1 LETFAKLAEEAG
13 EYLAAMSAYGGWM
26 GELMRLQHPLRALA
40 SPKAKE
46 NIVTLYH
53 TYGNVTLEHKP
64 ASWSVTQW
72 EHWHLSTRCLFA
84 AFLGPF
90 LSLDDRAKN
99 LKLLTEL
106 LESTDLGK
114 SRPELGETALWEVQ
128 GRPQLQTGRVEL
140 GHPLLLEF
148 WQKRV
153 VRDGGFPT
161 KLRLWFPGASNE
173 LPCLVRLPGWRWDLC
188 GDDAEVPAVANT
200 QDYSQI
206 GPTGIN
212 YTTAG
217 PYFSALRGNVGAANS
232 AFDTN
237 VASLHSMMA
246 DTDPAAVAAISGDV
260 GITRALLPI
269 ELVPVLLSLQRTE
282 DAARILTALGL
293 TWATADA
300 AVDRMEAA
308 WTAGGLSSVLNSG
321 QMIRPRGSPA
331 RAAEP
336 PEFAL
341 PMFSAEGWAWT
352 VKLCF
357 VLCTTW
363 REVPEADVIAAL
375 PSPEQLDAYVKG
387 TNSMIYGFTCLHLL
401 AAQVCDP
408 LRNSDPQELFLGAKK
423 SLLF

>member
-1 LETFAKLAEEAG
+1 MVTVK
-13 EYLAAMSAYGGWM
+13 EYAVAAIHAFD
-26 GELMRLQHPLRALA
+26 
-40 SPKAKE
+40 
-46 NIVTLYH
+46 
-53 TYGNVTLEHKP
+53 NVTLEHKP
-64 ASWSVTQW
+64 ASWSVAQW
-72 EHWHLSTRCLFA
+72 EHGNLSTRCLFMTFFA
-84 AFLGPF
+84 LFGIPLEE
-90 LSLDDRAKN
+90 RTKN

-106 LESTDLGK
+106 LESTELGRT
-114 SRPELGETALWEVQ
+114 RPELGETALWELQ

-153 VRDGGFPT
+153 ARDGGFPT
-161 KLRLWFPGASNE
+161 TLVYLFPGAFNE

-200 QDYSQI
+200 QEYSQI
-206 GPTGIN
+206 GATGMN

-246 DTDPAAVAAISGDV
+246 DTDPAAVAAISVDA
-260 GITRALLPI
+260 GITRAFLPF

-282 DAARILTALGL
+282 DAARILTTLGL

-300 AVDRMEAA
+300 AADRMEAA
-308 WTAGGLSSVLNSG
+308 WSAPGGLGSILKSVQL
-321 QMIRPRGSPA
+321 IRPRGSPA

-336 PEFAL
+336 PDFTL
-341 PMFSAEGWAWT
+341 PFFSVEGWVWT

-387 TNSMIYGFTCLHLL
+387 TSAMMYGFTCLHLL

-408 LRNSDPQELFLGAKK
+408 PRNSDPQELFLGAKK